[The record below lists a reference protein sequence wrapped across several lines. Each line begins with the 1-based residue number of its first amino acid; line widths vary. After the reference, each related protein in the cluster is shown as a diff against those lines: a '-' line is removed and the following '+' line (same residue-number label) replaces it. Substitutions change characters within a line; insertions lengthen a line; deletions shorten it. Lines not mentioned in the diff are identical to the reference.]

1 MLLQRKLICW
11 GVWRVLLLCLCSVVI
26 GQEKD
31 SSNEWAELLSKSV
44 ECAAV
49 EFIQIPGPNPILVP
63 DKYDWNSQMVEVTDI
78 LKGNQI
84 PLKKLD
90 TVTVDDKWH
99 NSLKPNGKAGSVVTL
114 TEDGKSNYC
123 LLISKNPTTQE
134 QKAVEELQ
142 YWLEQMT
149 GAKLRIEKES
159 RDVKDKSKVIS
170 IGQTELLRRT
180 GLTVVEGYLE
190 DEGYGIAVNDENL
203 FLWGGRTRGVIN
215 AVFALLEEDLGCR
228 WYTNEH
234 FRIPKLKTLKFAL
247 VARTYKPALKLRD
260 PLWYVARD
268 ADWSLRNRT
277 NAPWAEIRDEWGGR
291 IDYDGMFVHTFHK
304 LLPPK
309 EYFEEHPEYYELDS
323 NGVRNSHQLCTMHPE
338 VIRLVKE
345 KVRRILKD
353 NPHTEII
360 SVSKT
365 DGQGHWC
372 HCERCKQLDDAEGSH
387 MASVLYLVNAVAE
400 DIEKDYPFV
409 LISTLAY
416 GETLDV
422 PKTMRPR
429 KNVCI
434 RLCNDR
440 VGAWRR
446 PFEPAEI
453 CNFASLLKN
462 WSEICERMYIWDYVT
477 NFSHYLAPMPNMDV
491 MADNIRFFM
500 KYNAE
505 GVMPQANYQSM
516 GSEREWLRSWVAAK
530 LLWDPSLDLFE
541 LMDDF
546 IYGHFGKAAPAI
558 AEYNDLLRSQKEKYM
573 VEMSETW
580 LNEHYDAIRYGM
592 DHPFLSKEF
601 LAKSTKIY
609 DRAEALAENE
619 QVLHRVQQDRLPIM
633 YVKLMRGPEF
643 VGNEYGKVLERFERT
658 ARKVGVTH
666 LREGSPDLD
675 EKLQMWRAKWIE
687 YQKTYEK

>member
-1 MLLQRKLICW
+1 MYLWLWKVILLYF
-11 GVWRVLLLCLCSVVI
+11 CSVVI

-31 SSNEWAELLSKSV
+31 SSNEWTERLPESV
-44 ECAAV
+44 DHEW
-49 EFIQIPGPNPILVP
+49 
-63 DKYDWNSQMVEVTDI
+63 Y
-78 LKGNQI
+78 
-84 PLKKLD
+84 
-90 TVTVDDKWH
+90 
-99 NSLKPNGKAGSVVTL
+99 NSLKPNGKTGSALTL
-114 TEDGKSNYC
+114 AEDGKSNYC
-123 LLISKNPTTQE
+123 ILISESPTTQD
-134 QKAVEELQ
+134 QKAAEELQ
-142 YWLEQMT
+142 YWLNQMT
-149 GAKLRIEKES
+149 GATLGIKKES
-159 RDVKDKSKVIS
+159 GDISDTSKIIS
-170 IGQTELLRRT
+170 VGHTHLLKQA
-180 GLTVVEGYLE
+180 GLTGFEEELE
-190 DEGYGIAVNDENL
+190 DEGYGIAVSDEKL

-228 WYTNEH
+228 WYTDEH
-234 FRIPKLKTLKFAL
+234 FRIPELKTLKFAP

-277 NAPWAEIRDEWGGR
+277 NAPWGEVPEGWGGHV
-291 IDYDGMFVHTFHK
+291 DYDGMFVHTFHK
-304 LLPPK
+304 LLPPE
-309 EYFEEHPEYYELDS
+309 EYFEGHPEYFELDS
-323 NGVRNSHQLCTMHPE
+323 NGKRNTHQLCTVHPE
-338 VIRLVKE
+338 VVQLVKE

-365 DGQGHWC
+365 DGIGHWC
-372 HCERCKQLDDAEGSH
+372 HCERCTQLDDVEGSH

-416 GETLDV
+416 GETIDV

-434 RLCNDR
+434 RLCNDN

-446 PFEPAEI
+446 PFEVAEI
-453 CNFASLLKN
+453 CDFAPLLIN

-491 MADNIRFFM
+491 MADNIRFFV

-505 GVMPQANYQSM
+505 GVMPQANYQSR

-530 LLWDPSLDLFE
+530 LLWDPSLDVFE

-558 AEYNDLLRSQKEKYM
+558 AEYNKLLRSQKEKYI

-592 DHPFLSKEF
+592 DHPFLSKKF
-601 LAKSTKIY
+601 LTKSTEIY

-619 QVLHRVQQDRLPIM
+619 QVSLRVQQDRLPIM
-633 YVKLMRGPEF
+633 YVKLIRGPEF
-643 VGNEYGKVLERFERT
+643 VGDEYGKVLEQFERT

-675 EKLQMWRAKWIE
+675 KKLQMWRAKWIE

>member
-1 MLLQRKLICW
+1 MLIKRKPMYLWLWKVI
-11 GVWRVLLLCLCSVVI
+11 LLCLCSVVI

-31 SSNEWAELLSKSV
+31 SSNEWTERLPESV
-44 ECAAV
+44 DHEW
-49 EFIQIPGPNPILVP
+49 
-63 DKYDWNSQMVEVTDI
+63 Y
-78 LKGNQI
+78 
-84 PLKKLD
+84 
-90 TVTVDDKWH
+90 
-99 NSLKPNGKAGSVVTL
+99 NSLKPSGKTGSALTL
-114 TEDGKSNYC
+114 AEDGKSNYC
-123 LLISKNPTTQE
+123 ILISESPTTQD
-134 QKAVEELQ
+134 QKAAEELQ
-142 YWLEQMT
+142 YWLNQMT
-149 GAKLRIEKES
+149 GATLGIKKES
-159 RDVKDKSKVIS
+159 GDISDTSKIIS
-170 IGQTELLRRT
+170 VGHTHLLKQA
-180 GLTVVEGYLE
+180 GLTGFEEELE
-190 DEGYGIAVNDENL
+190 DEGYGIAVNDEKL

-228 WYTNEH
+228 WYTDEH
-234 FRIPKLKTLKFAL
+234 FRIPELKTLKFAP

-277 NAPWAEIRDEWGGR
+277 NAPWAEVPEEWGGHV
-291 IDYDGMFVHTFHK
+291 DYDGMFVHTFHK
-304 LLPPK
+304 LLPPE
-309 EYFEEHPEYYELDS
+309 EYFEDHPEYYELDS
-323 NGVRNSHQLCTMHPE
+323 NGKRNTHQLCTMHPE
-338 VIRLVKE
+338 VVRLVKE

-365 DGQGHWC
+365 DGIGHWC
-372 HCERCKQLDDAEGSH
+372 HCERCTQLDNTEGSH

-416 GETLDV
+416 GETIDV

-434 RLCNDR
+434 RLCNDD

-453 CNFASLLKN
+453 CNFAPLLKN
-462 WSEICERMYIWDYVT
+462 WSEICDRIYIWDYVT

-491 MADNIRFFM
+491 MADNIRFFV

-505 GVMPQANYQSM
+505 GVMPQANYQSK

-530 LLWDPSLDLFE
+530 LLWDPSLDVFE

-558 AEYNDLLRSQKEKYM
+558 AEYNKLLRSQKEKYM

-580 LNEHYDAIRYGM
+580 LNEHYDGIRYGM

-601 LAKSTKIY
+601 LAKSTEIY

-619 QVLHRVQQDRLPIM
+619 QVLNRVHQDRLPIM
-633 YVKLMRGPEF
+633 YVKLMRSPEF
-643 VGNEYGKVLERFERT
+643 VGDEYGKVLERFERT
-658 ARKVGVTH
+658 ARKAGVTH
-666 LREGSPDLD
+666 LREGRPDLD
-675 EKLQMWRAKWIE
+675 KKLQMWRTKWIK